1 MKDFIQHGEPRGA
14 TGRSGIESPKT
25 EKKAVRVLVESTPGV
40 RVVNDNLIIPST
52 MSGWY

>member
-1 MKDFIQHGEPRGA
+1 MKGFLQSGDSRGELGR
-14 TGRSGIESPKT
+14 TGNELPKA

-40 RVVNDNLIIPST
+40 RAVNDNLIIPST